1 MLCTLLNLNSV
12 NCNFILHATK
22 HTKSEVKLFEAFL
35 SESECSLMII
45 CIVCFINKSDI

>member
-22 HTKSEVKLFEAFL
+22 HTKREVKLFEAFL